1 MSDYLDV
8 TQQIEKRLAEYDPHS
23 ESDLQLKKKITKLK
37 KLINSGDGIIDCKT
51 FIELLRPLLESI
63 CKRVLICDFRLL
75 KRFLTECK
83 EKEQKNLL
91 NNNADPLKML
101 NELNEILSN
110 EYSFQ
115 ILNPALHN
123 LLMER
128 ISFIFAFQEKFS
140 KLSSDMIIRYFIDWL
155 NKNHQELVDENC
167 CKDIHNCFQLLKVAD
182 CFKDDRATRLEPKKI
197 CQDFEEYVNILN
209 K

>member
-8 TQQIEKRLAEYDPHS
+8 KQIEKKLTEYDPRS
-23 ESDLQLKKKITKLK
+23 ESDVQLKKKITQLRKI
-37 KLINSGDGIIDCKT
+37 INSGDGIINCKM

-83 EKEQKNLL
+83 EKEQKNPL
-91 NNNADPLKML
+91 NNNADPLEKL

-110 EYSFQ
+110 GYSIQ
-115 ILNPALHN
+115 ILNPELHN
-123 LLMER
+123 HLIDR
-128 ISFIFAFQEKFS
+128 ISFIFAYQDNFS
-140 KLSSDMIIRYFIDWL
+140 KLSNDMIKKYFIDWL
-155 NKNHQELVDENC
+155 NEHHPKLVDEN
-167 CKDIHNCFQLLKVAD
+167 DINNGFQLLKMAD
-182 CFKDDRATRLEPKKI
+182 CFKNDRASRLEPNKI
-197 CQDFEEYVNILN
+197 CLDFEKYVNILR

>member
-8 TQQIEKRLAEYDPHS
+8 KQIEKKLTEYDPRS
-23 ESDLQLKKKITKLK
+23 ESDGQLKKKITQLRKI
-37 KLINSGDGIIDCKT
+37 INSGDGIINCKM

-83 EKEQKNLL
+83 EKEQKNPL
-91 NNNADPLKML
+91 NNNADPLKKL

-110 EYSFQ
+110 GYSIQ
-115 ILNPALHN
+115 ILNPELHN
-123 LLMER
+123 HLIDR
-128 ISFIFAFQEKFS
+128 ISFIFANQDNFS
-140 KLSSDMIIRYFIDWL
+140 KLSNDMIKKYFIDWL
-155 NKNHQELVDENC
+155 NVHHPKLVDEN
-167 CKDIHNCFQLLKVAD
+167 DINNGFQLLMMAD

-197 CQDFEEYVNILN
+197 CLNFDEYVNILR